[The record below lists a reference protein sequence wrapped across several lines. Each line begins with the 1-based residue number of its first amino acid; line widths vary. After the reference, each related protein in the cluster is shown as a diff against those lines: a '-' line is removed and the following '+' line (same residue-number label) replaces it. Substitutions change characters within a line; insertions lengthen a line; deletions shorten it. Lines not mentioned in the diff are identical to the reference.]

1 MPEQPADENQEA
13 LILSKVIRH
22 VAENLSKGDA
32 SATEGQE
39 DAYIELL
46 SELATG
52 FEETGGIEFTADQA
66 QPLAN
71 TFALLETAIKALS
84 QEAHQG
90 GHHNAAAKL
99 EWAALVVNGFT
110 ASLQEC
116 HLKEQGGSLAI

>member
-1 MPEQPADENQEA
+1 MPEQPTDENQES
-13 LILSKVIRH
+13 LILSKIIRH
-22 VAENLSKGDA
+22 VAENLSNHDT
-32 SATEGQE
+32 SRQE
-39 DAYIELL
+39 EAYTELL

-52 FEETGGIEFTADQA
+52 FEETGGIEFSADQA

-71 TFALLETAIKALS
+71 TFSLLEAAIKTLS
-84 QEAHQG
+84 QEAYHG